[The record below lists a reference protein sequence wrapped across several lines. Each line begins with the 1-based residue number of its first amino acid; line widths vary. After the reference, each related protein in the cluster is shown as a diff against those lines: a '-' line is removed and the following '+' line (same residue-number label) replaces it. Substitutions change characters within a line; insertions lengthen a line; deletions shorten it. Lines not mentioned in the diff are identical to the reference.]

1 MWKLTVVADA
11 PPAIIF
17 GVAFAGMTCLRS
29 MMTVSFAAIET
40 VVAIATP
47 SMASVYVAPDAAVFV
62 TMMLVTTVVVL
73 VVGTVYKVVAVFVVA
88 APRKRTFE
96 VVAISYY
103 AFRFVIF
110 LF

>member
-1 MWKLTVVADA
+1 
-11 PPAIIF
+11 
-17 GVAFAGMTCLRS
+17 
-29 MMTVSFAAIET
+29 
-40 VVAIATP
+40 
-47 SMASVYVAPDAAVFV
+47 
-62 TMMLVTTVVVL
+62 MMLVTTVVVL